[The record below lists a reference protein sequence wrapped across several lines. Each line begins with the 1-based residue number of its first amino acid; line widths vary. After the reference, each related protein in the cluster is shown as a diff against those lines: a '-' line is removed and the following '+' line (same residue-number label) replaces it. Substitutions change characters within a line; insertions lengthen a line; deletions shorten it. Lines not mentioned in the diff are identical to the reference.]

1 MHPQTEYSI
10 FMKTA
15 KYVWEDLGAIAEM
28 SAFVPDSNTYQTNST
43 CEEYH
48 VMLHVEPRSELF
60 EGQLKRIQMAEQRLS
75 ELTETQGT
83 KPVFKRY
90 FLSDATN
97 QAAFLPVD
105 RTISIIQQ
113 PPLDGSKI
121 AVWIYFQKGSALSF
135 EHNTTVV
142 KHNGYQ
148 HLYQWGQILP
158 VGDSYTQTKQILE
171 SYEEELSLFNATLEE
186 NCIRT
191 WFFVRDVDT
200 QYAGM
205 VKARKE
211 NFIEQGLTENT
222 HYIASTGIG
231 GLPTD
236 PKAIVQMGTYAL
248 KGFESEQQYYLY
260 ASSHLN
266 PTYEY
271 GVTFERGTVVEF
283 GDRAEVYISGT
294 ASINNK
300 GEVLHVGNI
309 LKQTE
314 RMLENVETLLNEGK
328 STFEDVAQMIVYLR
342 DMGDYSMVKK
352 IFDERFPNI
361 PRVFT
366 LAPVCRPSWL
376 IEMECIAI
384 PHRNNANY
392 RPL

>member
-15 KYVWEDLGAIAEM
+15 KYVWEDLGVIAEM
-28 SAFVPDSNTYQTNST
+28 STFAPDINTHQTNST
-43 CEEYH
+43 CEECH

-60 EGQLKRIQMAEQRLS
+60 DAQLNRIQLAEQRLL
-75 ELTETQGT
+75 ELPELHHA

-97 QAAFLPVD
+97 QADLIPSD
-105 RTISIIQQ
+105 RTVSIIQQ
-113 PPLDGSKI
+113 PPLDGSKL
-121 AVWIYFQKGSALSF
+121 ALWIYFQSGSTLSL
-135 EHNTTVV
+135 ERNTTVV
-142 KHNGYQ
+142 EHNGYR
-148 HLYQWGQILP
+148 HLYQWGQIMP
-158 VGDSYTQTKQILE
+158 SGDSYTQTKQILE
-171 SYEEELSLFNATLEE
+171 SYEEELSRFGASIEA
-186 NCIRT
+186 NCVRT

-231 GLPTD
+231 GLPAD
-236 PKAIVQMGTYAL
+236 PKAIVQLGAYAL
-248 KGFESEQQYYLY
+248 SGFNSDQLYYLY
-260 ASSHLN
+260 APTHLN

-271 GVTFERGTVVEF
+271 GVTFERGTVVEY

-309 LKQTE
+309 IQQTH
-314 RMLENVETLLNEGK
+314 RMWENVETLLQEGNA
-328 STFEDVAQMIVYLR
+328 TFDDVAQMIVYLR
-342 DMGDYSMVKK
+342 DMGDYSVVKQM
-352 IFDERFPNI
+352 FGERFPHV
-361 PRVFT
+361 PCVFT
-366 LAPVCRPSWL
+366 LAPVCRPTWL

-384 PHRNNANY
+384 PHRNNDNY